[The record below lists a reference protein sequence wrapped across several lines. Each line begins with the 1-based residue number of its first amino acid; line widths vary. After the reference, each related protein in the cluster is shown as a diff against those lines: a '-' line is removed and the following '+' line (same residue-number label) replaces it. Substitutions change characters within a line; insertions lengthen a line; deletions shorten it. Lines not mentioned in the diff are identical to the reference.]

1 MPSSIFAIA
10 APIGLFLILWALFY
24 LPLAGLLRATKESV
38 QGGAAELARKTSAPG
53 AGARSGVSRSYS
65 PILIVLVV
73 GGLAAAGAAF
83 LFVELAEQVVVS
95 TSAVDRLDDTIHTW
109 FGHERQPA
117 TTLLLTTAT
126 NIGSSL
132 GLGTLVALSMA
143 LLMTHRQRGSAVFL
157 IVTSSAGALLNLGLK
172 AIFARTRPDLT
183 VALVS
188 AHSYSFPSGH
198 AMGSFVTFGAL
209 AYIALRQHWTWGARS
224 ASLALALTIVV
235 LVGVSR
241 VYLGVHWASD
251 IAGGWSAG
259 AVWLTAAIVA
269 FEMLVLTRT
278 PSVAAPL
285 RDERIAS

>member
-1 MPSSIFAIA
+1 MPSSMFAIA
-10 APIGLFLILWALFY
+10 APVGLFLILWGLFY
-24 LPLAGLLRATKESV
+24 LPLAGVLRAAKEGV
-38 QGGAAELARKTSAPG
+38 QGGAAELVKKTSAPAAG
-53 AGARSGVSRSYS
+53 AGSGVSRAYS
-65 PILIVLVV
+65 PILIVLLV
-73 GGLAAAGAAF
+73 GGAAAAVAAY

-95 TSAVDRLDDTIHTW
+95 TSAVDHLDETIHTW

-132 GLGTLVALSMA
+132 GLGTLVALVMA
-143 LLMTHRQRGSAVFL
+143 LLLTHGQRASAVFL
-157 IVTSSAGALLNLGLK
+157 IVTSSAGALLNLVLK
-172 AIFARTRPDLT
+172 AIFSRTRPDLT

-188 AHSYSFPSGH
+188 AHSFSFPSGH

-209 AYIALRQHWTWGARS
+209 AYIALRQQWSWAARS
-224 ASLALALTIVV
+224 ASLALALTMVV

-269 FEMLVLTRT
+269 FEMLLRRRT
-278 PSVAAPL
+278 PSAAIPL
-285 RDERIAS
+285 RDERAAS